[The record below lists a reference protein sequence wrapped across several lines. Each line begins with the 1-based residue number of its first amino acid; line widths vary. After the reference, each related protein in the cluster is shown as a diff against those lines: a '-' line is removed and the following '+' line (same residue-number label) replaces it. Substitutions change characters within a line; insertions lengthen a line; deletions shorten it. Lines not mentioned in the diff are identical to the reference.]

1 MTLVTA
7 QAFLITDLCGVIEK
21 YENNLQ
27 VCAYVHIVHCN
38 RIFNS
43 IRGKVFKQ
51 IKINQK

>member
-7 QAFLITDLCGVIEK
+7 HAFFFIDLCGVIEK

-27 VCAYVHIVHCN
+27 ICADVHFVHCN
-38 RIFNS
+38 RIFHCIS
-43 IRGKVFKQ
+43 LKVFKQ